1 MMQAKGNE
9 QQQNRARNVISLE
22 VVNMKPNLKE
32 ISEWRCL
39 TPWNAKTQHLL
50 NQRSITATT
59 RLFALYLKSQIQST
73 SGHREQLK
81 WKIIHTNITLKSRNC
96 CLPSK
101 LSPPIENIKTDAADI
116 IHVLTKVPPSAPIKY
131 ILQIHSL

>member
-1 MMQAKGNE
+1 MMQAKGNK

-50 NQRSITATT
+50 NQ
-59 RLFALYLKSQIQST
+59 
-73 SGHREQLK
+73 
-81 WKIIHTNITLKSRNC
+81 
-96 CLPSK
+96 
-101 LSPPIENIKTDAADI
+101 
-116 IHVLTKVPPSAPIKY
+116 
-131 ILQIHSL
+131 